1 MDGSRPEDSWLSGN
15 VESVKKYYDDPLC
28 TFDFTLNG
36 YYGLFTTVAYDNKE
50 KYIRQIRKDLPML
63 LISGDKDPVGDA
75 GMGVKRVYRQ
85 YKKAGIRNV
94 ALKLYEND
102 RHEIL
107 NENDRADVYADVWG
121 WIRKNTGL

>member
-1 MDGSRPEDSWLSGN
+1 MRKRRRKN
-15 VESVKKYYDDPLC
+15 
-28 TFDFTLNG
+28 
-36 YYGLFTTVAYDNKE
+36 YDNKE

>member
-1 MDGSRPEDSWLSGN
+1 
-15 VESVKKYYDDPLC
+15 
-28 TFDFTLNG
+28 
-36 YYGLFTTVAYDNKE
+36 
-50 KYIRQIRKDLPML
+50 ML